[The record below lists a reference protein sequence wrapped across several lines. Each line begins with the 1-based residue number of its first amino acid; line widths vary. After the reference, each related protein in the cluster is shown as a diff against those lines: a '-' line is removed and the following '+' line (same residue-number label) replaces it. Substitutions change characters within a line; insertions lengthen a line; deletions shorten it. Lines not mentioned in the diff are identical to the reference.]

1 MLAYQITAGV
11 MLLLAIAIALGRF
24 TRTERSLPADEI
36 IRAMRDLLLV
46 CGRDGRIQ
54 FANQAAC
61 AFLGDSGEV
70 IIGRDLRERKRYE
83 WEARR
88 AVTLLESTLD
98 STADGIPVIGQ
109 EGQVLTWNQRFA
121 DIWGIPPELMQR
133 DEDHDLIAHLIER
146 LVDATGF
153 QRTLEALREHPE
165 AESVDVLELED
176 GRRLEQ
182 YSIGRHL
189 DDSSLRVWSF
199 RDVTARLAAEEAL
212 RDSETRYRLLFE
224 QKEFQAYHDALT
236 HLPNRRLFVER
247 LELSLRI

>member
-61 AFLGDSGEV
+61 AFLGYSREDMIGRRLEDLLVPVEEGEEPLPGRWVRDREYVFRTKMGQPIELTLSHSPVMHRGEVSGEV

-98 STADGIPVIGQ
+98 STADGILVIGQ

-121 DIWGIPPELMQR
+121 DLWAIPVESLES
-133 DEDHDLIAHLIER
+133 DEDHGLIGQ
-146 LVDATGF
+146 LVEQLLDPAEF
-153 QRTLEALREHPE
+153 LNSLAELYEHP
-165 AESVDVLELED
+165 
-176 GRRLEQ
+176 
-182 YSIGRHL
+182 
-189 DDSSLRVWSF
+189 
-199 RDVTARLAAEEAL
+199 
-212 RDSETRYRLLFE
+212 
-224 QKEFQAYHDALT
+224 
-236 HLPNRRLFVER
+236 
-247 LELSLRI
+247 